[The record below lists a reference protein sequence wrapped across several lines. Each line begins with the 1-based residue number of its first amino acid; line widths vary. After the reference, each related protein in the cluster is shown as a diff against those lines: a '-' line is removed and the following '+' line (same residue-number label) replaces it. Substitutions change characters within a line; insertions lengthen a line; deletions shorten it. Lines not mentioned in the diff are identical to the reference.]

1 MSRQVIS
8 VFGLGS
14 MGFGV
19 ACSALAAGHHVYGF
33 DVNPDIQSRFL
44 AKGGDQASVADA
56 GARSHV
62 VVSVVLNGAQTA
74 DVLFGDKG
82 IVAHMRPGSVVVSC
96 ATLAPDLA
104 RDLAARCDAF
114 QVLYLDAPI
123 SGGSVKAAE
132 GALTIM
138 ASGSSSSFDAAKPT
152 LDTIAQ
158 TVYRLGDEA
167 GPGSAMKAVNQLLA
181 GVHIAAMGEALTFG
195 ISQGVDAA
203 RIVEVISK
211 CAGTSWMFENR
222 APHVVNGD
230 YTPHSAVNIWLKD
243 LGIVLDVAKG
253 SNFSAPLAAA
263 ALQQFV
269 AAAGQGLGG
278 EDDAAVAKVYAHNA
292 GISLPKAK

>member
-1 MSRQVIS
+1 MIS

-33 DVNPDIQSRFL
+33 DVDPDSQSRFL
-44 AKGGDQASVADA
+44 AKGGDQASVADG

-132 GALTIM
+132 GALTMM

-152 LDTIAQ
+152 LDAIAQ